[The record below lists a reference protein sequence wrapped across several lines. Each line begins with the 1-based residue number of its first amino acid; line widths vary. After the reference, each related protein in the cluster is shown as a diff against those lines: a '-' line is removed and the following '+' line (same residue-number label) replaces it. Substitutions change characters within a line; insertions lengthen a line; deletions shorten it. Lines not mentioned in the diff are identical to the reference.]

1 MPNPSK
7 NLRKQLLRLTSQVG
21 SLFIP
26 KSCIIP
32 MLPSVAPKRF
42 NGVGNLKQNDDPIP
56 MLWTFCFYLD
66 AAWLNG
72 SSLYLCFGKKTAQ
85 VAFCLLE
92 MTRCCPLWYPIPSQK
107 TNRSPT
113 TRHFWVDDFPFPQVG
128 YVIVPW
134 RVAFCLDGMTFSV
147 RSWIPHLSKNKGK
160 TRLDPWLCQDSL
172 WLKWNHHLTNLDI
185 RFSPLKSIEINWL
198 C

>member
-1 MPNPSK
+1 MPNPGKS
-7 NLRKQLLRLTSQVG
+7 LRKQLLRLTSQVG

-32 MLPSVAPKRF
+32 MLPSVAPKKF

-56 MLWTFCFYLD
+56 MLWIFCFYLD

-72 SSLYLCFGKKTAQ
+72 SSLYLCFGKKRAQ

-92 MTRCCPLWYPIPSQK
+92 MTRCCPLWYPIPTQK

-113 TRHFWVDDFPFPQVG
+113 KGTFESMIFLFPRWDMWSFAGG
-128 YVIVPW
+128 YPFVW
-134 RVAFCLDGMTFSV
+134 MGWLFRQKLNSTSQ
-147 RSWIPHLSKNKGK
+147 SKV
-160 TRLDPWLCQDSL
+160 L
-172 WLKWNHHLTNLDI
+172 
-185 RFSPLKSIEINWL
+185 
-198 C
+198 